1 MAKSPGYDL
10 FGQDSNLQNWT
21 KTGMKYQGVIH
32 LLGELFQNSIRNFKE
47 HGVEKGRIHCAI
59 DIPNQEFVVTDNG
72 TGFTTFKTMGVNQSE
87 WQNSDG
93 GSGMGVGLKAVISN
107 SNVFNLETK
116 FSNRDT
122 PAGSQVEDVII
133 KITDFH

>member
-107 SNVFNLETK
+107 SNEGHYSERLNAQTINSEHARVQSFCIYNL
-116 FSNRDT
+116 
-122 PAGSQVEDVII
+122 
-133 KITDFH
+133 